1 MVGHPSSIHCKWSQ
15 SIRTGLAPSI
25 SQSSIGG
32 VQVLV
37 GIIHSGCGLPHA
49 AAVSVEHAQHYA
61 SVRAAAALACQQ
73 AGHTNVPAQL
83 RTEGVPCNVLTD
95 LFWLVQG

>member
-49 AAVSVEHAQHYA
+49 AAGFSGTCTALRQRQSSCSPSMSTSRTHK
-61 SVRAAAALACQQ
+61 RA
-73 AGHTNVPAQL
+73 
-83 RTEGVPCNVLTD
+83 RTTQD
-95 LFWLVQG
+95 